1 MTVVFA
7 GVMLSNIAVVICN
20 MRFSNKGIC
29 KGNHQV
35 GGMNY
40 YALVAYMSLD
50 LISPLSFSIGNTMKP
65 VTVIVSSII
74 DFHTQVRPIN
84 AVGVTI
90 AILGT
95 FLYYQGK

>member
-1 MTVVFA
+1 MTVFV
-7 GVMLSNIAVVICN
+7 GVMVSNIAVVICN
-20 MRFSNKGIC
+20 MRFSNKGIR

-50 LISPLSFSIGNTMKP
+50 PISPLSFSIGNIMKP
-65 VTVIVSSII
+65 VIVIVSSII
-74 DFHTQVRPIN
+74 VFHIQVRPIN

-95 FLYYQGK
+95 FLYYQAK

>member
-1 MTVVFA
+1 MTVFV
-7 GVMLSNIAVVICN
+7 GVMVSNIAVVICN
-20 MRFSNKGIC
+20 MRFLNKAIR
-29 KGNHQV
+29 KGSHQV

-50 LISPLSFSIGNTMKP
+50 LISPLSFSTGNIMKP
-65 VTVIVSSII
+65 VIVIASSII
-74 DFHTQVRPIN
+74 VFHIQVRPIN

-95 FLYYQGK
+95 FLYYQAK

>member
-1 MTVVFA
+1 MTVFVGA
-7 GVMLSNIAVVICN
+7 MVPNIPIVICN
-20 MRFSNKGIC
+20 MRFSNKRIR

-40 YALVAYMSLD
+40 YPQVSYMSLD

-74 DFHTQVRPIN
+74 VFHTQVRPTN
-84 AVGVTI
+84 AVGVSLQFWEHSCIT
-90 AILGT
+90 
-95 FLYYQGK
+95 KSK

>member
-1 MTVVFA
+1 
-7 GVMLSNIAVVICN
+7 
-20 MRFSNKGIC
+20 
-29 KGNHQV
+29 
-35 GGMNY
+35 MNY

-65 VTVIVSSII
+65 VIVIVSSII

-84 AVGVTI
+84 ADGVTI

-95 FLYYQGK
+95 FLYYQAK